1 MFINDFNADW
11 GVIAASSVLA
21 ATPIAVLFMF
31 FQKQIT
37 GGLTAGSIKG

>member
-21 ATPIAVLFMF
+21 ATPIAILFIF
-31 FQKQIT
+31 FQKQIV
-37 GGLTAGSIKG
+37 GGLTSGSVKG